1 MTSSERMDITNGI
14 WLCQTHSKLV
24 DADRAAYP
32 AERLHQIKVEHE
44 DFIRRLITGEEARRG
59 SDFIALGHDLVFT
72 GELTNCDQST
82 WTFRLDHFVIGDLNT
97 LIAFSERF
105 EATQPYDLFIL
116 DNMLGEGRQLAT
128 PPAWRRTSQGYEVSV
143 QVLPS
148 FPRVQAHELPS
159 TLLVDDVNDIA
170 VVNGSFA
177 RIRGLEALPQTIQQ
191 CLSTI
196 RGEVFYDSSVGTRI
210 HEYSNVFYDSPWLP
224 KLIKLET
231 IRMACIPR
239 DSSGGQTPQTPLWAV
254 TRVHSVVRLERQET
268 NNWVPFRFVLQVEG
282 IGPWEREIRLFIPG
296 PTKRRA
302 ERFDQ

>member
-1 MTSSERMDITNGI
+1 MTPSERMDITNGI

-24 DADRAAYP
+24 DADKAAYP
-32 AERLHQIKVEHE
+32 AERLRQIKAEHE
-44 DFIRRLITGEEARRG
+44 DFLRGLITGDEARHG

-72 GELTNCDQST
+72 GELIGSDQRT

-105 EATQPYDLFIL
+105 ETTQPYDLFIL

-128 PPAWRRTSQGYEVSV
+128 PPAWRRTSKGYEVSV

-148 FPRVQAHELPS
+148 FPRVQARELPL
-159 TLLVDDVNDIA
+159 TLAIDEVNDIA

-210 HEYSNVFYDSPWLP
+210 YEYSSVFYDSPWLP
-224 KLIKLET
+224 KLIKLEA

-239 DSSGGQTPQTPLWAV
+239 HSLSGQTPHTPLWAV
-254 TRVHSVVRLERQET
+254 TRVHSVVRLDLQEAS
-268 NNWVPFRFVLQVEG
+268 NWVPFRFVLQVEG
-282 IGPWEREIRLFIPG
+282 VGLWERDIPLFIPIHDVS
-296 PTKRRA
+296 A
-302 ERFDQ
+302 